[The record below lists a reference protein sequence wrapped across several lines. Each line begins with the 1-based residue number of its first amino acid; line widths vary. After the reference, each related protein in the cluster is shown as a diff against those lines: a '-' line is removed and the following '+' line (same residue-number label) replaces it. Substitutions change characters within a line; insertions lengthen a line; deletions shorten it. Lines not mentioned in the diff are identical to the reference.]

1 MLTSF
6 LHVHLQIVNL
16 LTIIGDCMG
25 LVNDYSSTFI
35 KYNIMIGKA
44 KIISVRLPSV
54 GELTPKEFKIL
65 LNKLRNY
72 HGPMVDMVIEKRIG
86 IFKVTTLEYQSQC
99 LPCVDNSVQV
109 VHTLLESVIER
120 KNANL
125 LAVSIWKIPI
135 V

>member
-1 MLTSF
+1 M
-6 LHVHLQIVNL
+6 
-16 LTIIGDCMG
+16 
-25 LVNDYSSTFI
+25 
-35 KYNIMIGKA
+35 
-44 KIISVRLPSV
+44 

-72 HGPMVDMVIEKRIG
+72 HGHMVDMVIEKRIG

>member
-1 MLTSF
+1 MTT
-6 LHVHLQIVNL
+6 LHVHQVQHH
-16 LTIIGDCMG
+16 DR
-25 LVNDYSSTFI
+25 
-35 KYNIMIGKA
+35 KA

-72 HGPMVDMVIEKRIG
+72 HGHMVDMVIEKRIG